1 MTEYLIYRNIQR
13 ARAAYEKAQKAVS
26 KSNSE
31 KKEELKKKA
40 NHGLLGCSARLS
52 GIVRHDLP
60 KEVLEKELAE
70 LHKQL
75 QEAVQ
80 MINEL

>member
-1 MTEYLIYRNIQR
+1 MTEVMQEDKRR
-13 ARAAYEKAQKAVS
+13 
-26 KSNSE
+26 
-31 KKEELKKKA
+31 EELKKKA
-40 NHGLLGCSARLS
+40 NHGLLGCSQRLI

-75 QEAVQ
+75 QEAVK

>member
-1 MTEYLIYRNIQR
+1 MEAIQ
-13 ARAAYEKAQKAVS
+13 VD
-26 KSNSE
+26 
-31 KKEELKKKA
+31 KEELKKKA
-40 NHGLLGCSARLS
+40 NHGLLGCSQRLI
-52 GIVRHDLP
+52 GIVWHDLS